1 MKLRIALL
9 PDLLAV
15 ARLAPQEALPAWARG
30 PFLSVT
36 WTADELSIICNDD
49 AVPDGVQAERNWRAM
64 KVEGPIPFDAIGI
77 AASLVSPLAAARIS
91 VFFIATYDTDY
102 LMVKDDLLADAVDA
116 LRRAGH
122 DIS

>member
-1 MKLRIALL
+1 MKLNIRLL

-15 ARLAPQEALPAWARG
+15 ARLSPDQALPGWARG
-30 PFLSVT
+30 PFRSVT
-36 WTADELSIICNDD
+36 WTEDELSIICNDD
-49 AVPDGVQAERNWRAM
+49 AVPEGVQAERGWRAM
-64 KVEGPIPFDAIGI
+64 KVQGPIPFDAIGI
-77 AASLVSPLAAARIS
+77 AASMVSPLAAARIS

-102 LMVKDDLLADAVDA
+102 LMVKNDLLADAIDA

>member
-1 MKLRIALL
+1 MKLRIRLL

-15 ARLAPQEALPAWARG
+15 ARLGPDEAMPGWARG
-30 PFLSVT
+30 RFLSVT
-36 WTADELSIICNDD
+36 WTEDELSVICNDD
-49 AVPDGVQAERNWRAM
+49 AVPPEVQAERRWRAM
-64 KVEGPIPFDAIGI
+64 KVEGPIPFEAIGI
-77 AASLVSPLAAARIS
+77 AAALVSPIAAAGIS

-102 LMVKDDLLADAVDA
+102 LMVREERLADAVDA